1 MMKKLPTSA
10 GLGDQFQS
18 NVSSGDES
26 AKGSS
31 DFVETSEQRNVWNL
45 HNDEGQIAPLCCQVF
60 FSKIS
65 SAIQT
70 KYGVG

>member
-1 MMKKLPTSA
+1 MKKLPTSA

-45 HNDEGQIAPLCCQVF
+45 HELAEL
-60 FSKIS
+60 KINMHVLLG
-65 SAIQT
+65 IRN
-70 KYGVG
+70 KEIC